1 VFIHAPLLASPRTHP
16 LHTTTAKGSQM
27 HENKTAPNN
36 QNIVLT
42 MSELISDEAKK
53 SATRADVMMLAVTT
67 ETEFSK
73 LRSWI
78 SARFDTVEADF
89 AKVDARFDKV
99 DAEFAKVDARFD
111 KVDAEFAKVDAR
123 FDKVDARFDKM
134 SSENTHNT
142 NQLHRRNTAQVLSIA
157 ISAVGVV
164 VALVAN
170 IIS

>member
-1 VFIHAPLLASPRTHP
+1 
-16 LHTTTAKGSQM
+16 M
-27 HENKTAPNN
+27 HESKTAPNN

-78 SARFDTVEADF
+78 GARFDTVEAD
-89 AKVDARFDKV
+89 
-99 DAEFAKVDARFD
+99 FAKVDARFD

-142 NQLHRRNTAQVLSIA
+142 NQLLRRNTAQVLSIA

>member
-1 VFIHAPLLASPRTHP
+1 
-16 LHTTTAKGSQM
+16 M
-27 HENKTAPNN
+27 HESTTAPNN

-42 MSELISDEAKK
+42 MSELISDDAKK
-53 SATRADVMMLAVTT
+53 SATRGDVMMLAITT
-67 ETEFSK
+67 ESEFSK

-89 AKVDARFDKV
+89 AKVCARFDKV

-123 FDKVDARFDKM
+123 FDKM

-142 NQLHRRNTAQVLSIA
+142 NQLLRRNTVQALSIA
-157 ISAVGVV
+157 ISAFGVV
-164 VALVAN
+164 AALVAN
-170 IIS
+170 TIF

>member
-1 VFIHAPLLASPRTHP
+1 
-16 LHTTTAKGSQM
+16 M
-27 HENKTAPNN
+27 HESKTAPDN

-42 MSELISDEAKK
+42 MSEFISDEAKK

-111 KVDAEFAKVDAR
+111 K
-123 FDKVDARFDKM
+123 M

-142 NQLHRRNTAQVLSIA
+142 NQLLRRTTTQVLSIA

>member
-1 VFIHAPLLASPRTHP
+1 
-16 LHTTTAKGSQM
+16 M
-27 HENKTAPNN
+27 HESKTAPNN

-42 MSELISDEAKK
+42 MSELISDDAKK

-89 AKVDARFDKV
+89 AKVDA
-99 DAEFAKVDARFD
+99 EFAKVDARFD

-123 FDKVDARFDKM
+123 FDKM

-142 NQLHRRNTAQVLSIA
+142 NQLLRRNTAHVLSIA
-157 ISAVGVV
+157 ISAIGVV
-164 VALVAN
+164 AALVAN
-170 IIS
+170 TIF

>member
-27 HENKTAPNN
+27 HKNKTAPNN

-123 FDKVDARFDKM
+123 FDKM

-142 NQLHRRNTAQVLSIA
+142 NQLLRRNTTQVLSIA